1 MASTFLSLHYHIV
14 FSTKERRPFI
24 REAWRANLH
33 EYLGGTICG
42 LGGIPEIIGGVED
55 HVHLLIG
62 LKATHCLADFM
73 RDLKRA
79 SSNWIAEN
87 HEKQFAWQDGYAAF
101 TVSVSNCEVVRE
113 YIQNQPEHHRKTSF
127 QDELVRLLEKHGV
140 KYDAKFLLG

>member
-14 FSTKERRPFI
+14 FSTKERRPII
-24 REAWRANLH
+24 REPWRAHLH
-33 EYLGGTICG
+33 EYLGGTVRG
-42 LGGIPEIIGGVED
+42 LGGIPEMIGDVED
-55 HVHLLIG
+55 HAHLLVG

-73 RDLKRA
+73 RDFKRA
-79 SSNWIAEN
+79 SSNWITEN
-87 HEKQFAWQDGYAAF
+87 HEKEFAWQDGYAAF
-101 TVSVSNCEVVRE
+101 TVSVSNCEAVRE

>member
-24 REAWRANLH
+24 REPWRANFH
-33 EYLGGTICG
+33 EYLGGTIRG
-42 LGGIPEIIGGVED
+42 LGGIPEIIGDVEN
-55 HVHLLIG
+55 HVHLLVG

-87 HEKQFAWQDGYAAF
+87 HEKEFSWQDGYAAF
-101 TVSVSNCEVVRE
+101 TVSVSNCEAVRE
-113 YIQNQPEHHRKTSF
+113 YIQNQPEHHRKISF
-127 QDELVRLLEKHGV
+127 RDELVRLLEKHGV

>member
-14 FSTKERRPFI
+14 FSTKERRPLI
-24 REAWRANLH
+24 GESWRANLH
-33 EYLGGTICG
+33 EYLGGTVRG

-55 HVHLLIG
+55 HVHLLVG

-87 HEKQFAWQDGYAAF
+87 HEKEFAWQDGYAAF
-101 TVSVSNCEVVRE
+101 TVSVSNCEAVRE
-113 YIQNQPEHHRKTSF
+113 YIQNQPEHHRKIPF